1 MNPKISDFGMARMFG
16 VDDQIQGNTR
26 RIVGTYGYM
35 APEYATKGL
44 YSVKTDVFSFGILLL
59 EILTGRKNFLG
70 FHHPTTS
77 ALTLLIYAWQLWNE
91 GKGMELMDPLLK
103 DSCNPDE
110 FSRYIQIGLLCGQ
123 EDAKIRPTMSSVV
136 QMLKS
141 QSISSFSEPERPAF
155 FTGYTNDQSNT
166 LGVPIN
172 CSINGLTISDDV
184 PR

>member
-1 MNPKISDFGMARMFG
+1 MIKLK
-16 VDDQIQGNTR
+16 
-26 RIVGTYGYM
+26 GTPGELL
-35 APEYATKGL
+35 ALKYAMEGL
-44 YSVKTDVFSFGILLL
+44 YSVKSDVFSFGILLL

-77 ALTLLIYAWQLWNE
+77 AATLLIYAWQLWNE

-103 DSCNPDE
+103 DSCSPDE

-141 QSISSFSEPERPAF
+141 QSISSLSKPERPAF
-155 FTGYTNDQSNT
+155 FTGRSTNDQGNT
-166 LGVPIN
+166 LGAPIS
-172 CSINGLTISDDV
+172 CSVNGLTISDDV